1 MSENEWVVAGAYFQ
15 QKLYIHIFVTKKSTL
30 KAFLK
35 LYNLMNYSC
44 IPNFI
49 KYQNENS
56 FLFVPT

>member
-35 LYNLMNYSC
+35 LYNLMN
-44 IPNFI
+44 
-49 KYQNENS
+49 
-56 FLFVPT
+56 